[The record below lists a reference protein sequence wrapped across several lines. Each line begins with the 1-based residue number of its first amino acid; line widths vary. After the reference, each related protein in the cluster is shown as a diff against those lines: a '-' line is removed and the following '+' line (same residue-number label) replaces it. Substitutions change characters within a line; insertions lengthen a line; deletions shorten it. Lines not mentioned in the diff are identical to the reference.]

1 MHKPKEKSFF
11 QIQSVDNFF
20 DDPEEIV
27 KFANSLEY
35 KIGPYG
41 FWPGKRSDEL
51 HINHRQF
58 YNSFM
63 IRLLA
68 LFFDFENT
76 KLSWSDVGMYFQKTT
91 AFDNTDKNN
100 ILNTGLIH
108 QDGDYPLVGLVY
120 LTKDADPDSGTSIMK
135 PTKNYESRLEK
146 ELGQKQTD
154 LYKKPQKELTKKNL
168 DDYKKLI
175 IDKNKNFLE
184 SLRFNNIYNRLVTY
198 SGKDYHKCNS
208 FYSGKNERLT
218 LVFFVKKIQVNRHPP
233 LQRSKVHL
241 IKFK

>member
-120 LTKDADPDSGTSIMK
+120 LTKDADPD
-135 PTKNYESRLEK
+135 
-146 ELGQKQTD
+146 TD
-154 LYKKPQKELTKKNL
+154 P
-168 DDYKKLI
+168 DP
-175 IDKNKNFLE
+175 
-184 SLRFNNIYNRLVTY
+184 S
-198 SGKDYHKCNS
+198 H
-208 FYSGKNERLT
+208 
-218 LVFFVKKIQVNRHPP
+218 
-233 LQRSKVHL
+233 
-241 IKFK
+241 